1 MKNKAKRLS
10 DKLTQF
16 TPDARERIEVGAQE
30 IRDQLRLLREI
41 RELMGISQEE
51 LAEKLEVGQSYISR
65 LERRQN
71 ITLATLTNI
80 VRVLGGSIDITI
92 KLPKKK
98 PVVFPQIESFLA
110 ATADE

>member
-1 MKNKAKRLS
+1 MKKRAKRFN

-16 TPDARERIEVGAQE
+16 TPDARQRIELGAQD
-30 IRDQLRLLREI
+30 IRDELRLLREI
-41 RELMGISQEE
+41 REIMGISQEE

-80 VRVLGGSIDITI
+80 VRVLGGTIDITV
-92 KLPKKK
+92 KLPKRK
-98 PVVFPQIESFLA
+98 PVVFPQIESLLA